1 MEAVCGLDPPV
12 AAEHGLLHAHVCIDR
27 LRLCFLLDG
36 NKDDYRRIHQTR
48 LL

>member
-1 MEAVCGLDPPV
+1 MKAAGGLDPPV
-12 AAEHGLLHAHVCIDR
+12 AAEHSLLCAHVCIDR